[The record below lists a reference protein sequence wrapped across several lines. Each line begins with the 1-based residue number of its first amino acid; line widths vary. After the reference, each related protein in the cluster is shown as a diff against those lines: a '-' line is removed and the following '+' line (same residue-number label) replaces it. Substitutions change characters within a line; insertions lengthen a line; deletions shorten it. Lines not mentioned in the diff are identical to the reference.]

1 MKHFLIRALV
11 FFVLILMATFF
22 SWVFYDP
29 NHPGRLGDISAL
41 FYFAAIIPISIILL
55 LLDFYRLHKKGAKQ
69 LSKLT
74 LFFIFLLILILFF
87 LLKIFVIG

>member
-1 MKHFLIRALV
+1 MKHFLIRLLV
-11 FFVLILMATFF
+11 FFVLILIATFF
-22 SWVFYDP
+22 SWFFYDP

-74 LFFIFLLILILFF
+74 LFFVFLLTLILFF